1 MHQPRPARASDQ
13 VVCSPSYDA
22 SMMGRNSCSGN
33 DSTRAHRAAPQDIF
47 LRVPLAARLVDITTC
62 AVDAI
67 VNAANESLSRGG
79 GVCGAIHRAAGPQLA
94 LACGALAPCP
104 TGEARITPGFSLPA
118 RFVIH
123 AVGPVWRGG
132 TAREPELLAAAYRAA
147 LDIAEERALHALAFP
162 ATSTGIYGYPV
173 QPAAAI
179 AVGTVTDFLA
189 TSASVRDVLFACF
202 DRDTLEAYRALG
214 VPG

>member
-1 MHQPRPARASDQ
+1 M
-13 VVCSPSYDA
+13 
-22 SMMGRNSCSGN
+22 
-33 DSTRAHRAAPQDIF
+33 
-47 LRVPLAARLVDITTC
+47 PLAARLVDITTC

-94 LACGALAPCP
+94 LACAALAPCP
-104 TGEARITPGFSLPA
+104 TGEARITPGFALPA

-123 AVGPVWRGG
+123 AVGPVWSGG

-147 LDIAEERALHALAFP
+147 LEIADERGLHALAFP
-162 ATSTGIYGYPV
+162 AISTGIYGYPS

-179 AVGTVTDFLA
+179 AVATVTDFLA
-189 TSASVRDVLFACF
+189 TSASVHNVLFACF
-202 DRDTLEAYRALG
+202 DRDTLEAYRALDVTG
-214 VPG
+214 